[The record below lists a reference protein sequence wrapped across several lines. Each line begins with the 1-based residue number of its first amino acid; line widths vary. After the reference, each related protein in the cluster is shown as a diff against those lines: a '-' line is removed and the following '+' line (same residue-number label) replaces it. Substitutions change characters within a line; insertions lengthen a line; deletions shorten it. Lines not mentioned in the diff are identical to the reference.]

1 MIFSGNY
8 LQFGNNV
15 VSLAEWFV
23 ASIALVIVVTLIY
36 VLVLNKSPRP
46 EGMTQARLESSSMLS
61 DPASIISSAQDALR
75 NGDNKKAVELS
86 VKAVGVTL
94 ATLLSATGVDLGNMN
109 TSDMAYIVQTKAT
122 KSPDITQPIY
132 QLNLLH
138 LKAAQ
143 SQQITIQE
151 AEWAINTANWLSQL
165 VTAQHISF

>member
-1 MIFSGNY
+1 M
-8 LQFGNNV
+8 QFGNNV

-36 VLVLNKSPRP
+36 VLVLNKSPNP
-46 EGMTQARLESSSMLS
+46 VGMTQARFENSSMLS

-75 NGDNKKAVELS
+75 NGDNRKSVELAVKS
-86 VKAVGVTL
+86 VGASL
-94 ATLLSATGVDLGNMN
+94 ANLLKGTGVDLGNMN
-109 TSDMAYIVQTKAT
+109 TSDMAYLVQTRAT
-122 KSPDITQPIY
+122 KSPDIIQPIY

-151 AEWAINTANWLSQL
+151 AEWAINTANWLTQL

>member
-1 MIFSGNY
+1 
-8 LQFGNNV
+8 
-15 VSLAEWFV
+15 
-23 ASIALVIVVTLIY
+23 
-36 VLVLNKSPRP
+36 
-46 EGMTQARLESSSMLS
+46 ARLESSAMLS
-61 DPASIISSAQDALR
+61 NPESIIFASQDALKR
-75 NGDNKKAVELS
+75 GDNIKAVELS

-109 TSDMAYIVQTKAT
+109 ASDMAYLVQTRAT
-122 KSPDITQPIY
+122 RSPDITQPIY

>member
-1 MIFSGNY
+1 MIFSANY

-15 VSLAEWFV
+15 VDLVEWFV
-23 ASIALVIVVTLIY
+23 ASVAILLVVTLIY
-36 VLVLNKSPRP
+36 VFVLNKSPRP
-46 EGMTQARLESSSMLS
+46 EGMTQARLESSAMLS
-61 DPASIISSAQDALR
+61 TPESIIFASQDALKS
-75 NGDNKKAVELS
+75 GDNIKAVELS

-109 TSDMAYIVQTKAT
+109 TSDMAYLVQTRAT
-122 KSPDITQPIY
+122 RSPDITQPIY